1 MKKFTLV
8 VAMLALTTLG
18 LNAQELNFVHEGKVL
33 ENGATVRVE
42 SYRDQ
47 GYGYCMFDAA
57 VFVQNAG
64 TTDVEASLKVEVTA
78 GESIGYCH
86 FMEGDAKCMAVAAG
100 KSLTR
105 TRTMKAGETHNPE
118 VHSLTTYKVD
128 NATLKFQS
136 TVVFTLTYGSTT
148 KSVTVEFDYDATT
161 SISASTV
168 KPELFVAGQELRYSF
183 DNAADRWLNIYS
195 ITGSLVKRLPLE
207 TAGSVSLCNL
217 NKGVYLYEV
226 VENGQ
231 RVAAHKCVLR

>member
-1 MKKFTLV
+1 MRKLTLMAV
-8 VAMLALTTLG
+8 WALASLG

-42 SYRDQ
+42 AMKELGG
-47 GYGYCMFDAA
+47 GYGNIDAE

-64 TTDVEASLKVEVTA
+64 ATDVEASLKIEVTE
-78 GESIGYCH
+78 GETIGFCH
-86 FMEGDAKCMAVAAG
+86 FMESTGTCMAVAAG

-105 TRTMKAGETHNPE
+105 TRTMKAGETHDPE
-118 VHSLTTYKVD
+118 VHSMMSYKLD

-136 TVVFTLTYGSTT
+136 TVVYTLTYGSTS
-148 KSVTVEFDYDATT
+148 KSVTVELDYDAAT
-161 SISASTV
+161 SITASNV
-168 KPELFVAGQELRYSF
+168 KPELFVAGQELRYNF
-183 DNAADRWLNIYS
+183 DKAADRWLNIYS

-207 TAGSVSLCNL
+207 TAGSVSLSNL